1 MSVNGVI
8 ILFCIYKPTHFAHFS
23 AVLFASLSVICRN
36 IHTFSGAASVFL
48 YYFMRASS
56 VALSCGKC

>member
-8 ILFCIYKPTHFAHFS
+8 ILFCIYFYKLTHFAHFS

-36 IHTFSGAASVFL
+36 IHTFRGAASVFL
-48 YYFMRASS
+48 Y
-56 VALSCGKC
+56 